1 MDTFL
6 AEKII
11 TSLYLYY
18 FNRMPDTAGLQ
29 NYVGKLLLEN
39 DIERISSI
47 FENSTENVRGGE
59 KYRLPFTIQL
69 KNQIRKDSKV
79 VFATLINQEFDL
91 LDLQIRLLDNYV
103 DKFYVI
109 ESHTT
114 FTGIPKSDFLYKY
127 AIFSNPKVEHLMI
140 ENNMEWQ
147 NSTPWERENMTR
159 RILWDYIVQQEDA
172 ESIVLFVDVD
182 EIINPNKIDEIIAAV
197 NEYGVIGL
205 EMSPSMY
212 FLNSLAEDLWTKP
225 RALLLSENVHIE
237 NLRNNAVD
245 LLVPNAGIHLSY
257 FISQGI
263 QEKISSYSHT
273 EYNVLTPIS
282 NQFYEL
288 CIKYGVDTGGNFFLS
303 RTNHKEI
310 SPTSLPLL
318 DESRIELESKI
329 SGILPNGLS
338 PTDWLV
344 QIDLKKRAL
353 VKAWAMIRLQVP
365 AELAYEIDIDFLRLI
380 KLNGDD

>member
-18 FNRMPDTAGLQ
+18 FNRMPDTGGLQ
-29 NYVGKLLLEN
+29 NYVGELLLEN
-39 DIERISSI
+39 DIERISSV

-59 KYRLPFTIQL
+59 KYRLPVTIQQ

-79 VFATLINQEFDL
+79 IFATLINQEFDL
-91 LDLQIRLLDNYV
+91 LDVQIRLLDNYV

-114 FTGIPKSDFLYKY
+114 FTGIPKSDFLHKY
-127 AIFSNPKVEHLMI
+127 AMFSNPKVVHLMI

-159 RILWDYIVQQEDA
+159 RILWDCIVQQEDA

-205 EMSPSMY
+205 EMSLSFY
-212 FLNSLAEDLWTKP
+212 FLNSLAKDLWTKP
-225 RALLLSENVHIE
+225 RALRLSENVHIE
-237 NLRNNAVD
+237 NIRNNAVD
-245 LLVPNAGIHLSY
+245 LLVPNAGIHLCYS
-257 FISQGI
+257 ISQGI

-273 EYNVLTPIS
+273 EHNVLTPIS
-282 NQFYEL
+282 DQFYEL
-288 CIKYGVDTGGNFFLS
+288 CLKYGVDPQGNYFLS
-303 RTNHKEI
+303 RTNLKEI
-310 SPTSLPLL
+310 SSAGPLL
-318 DESRIELESKI
+318 LDKLRIELESKLT
-329 SGILPNGLS
+329 GILPNGLS

-344 QIDLKKRAL
+344 HIDLKKRAL
-353 VKAWAMIRLQVP
+353 VKAWAMIRIQVP

-380 KLNGDD
+380 QLNDDD